1 MPGGRARRYAETCAG
16 YDRKD
21 DVMGRTVMV
30 VDDHSSVGDM
40 LGQMLGILGHE
51 AEVFSSPSAC
61 LEWLETGSPDIAL
74 LDIRMPGIDG
84 VSLLAEIREM
94 GHTFPVVAITGYPG
108 DALVREARE
117 MGAVAVAAKPVTMEL
132 LSGLVQLA

>member
-1 MPGGRARRYAETCAG
+1 MP
-16 YDRKD
+16 K
-21 DVMGRTVMV
+21 TVMI

-40 LGQMLGILGHE
+40 LGQMLAILGYQ
-51 AEVFSSPSAC
+51 AKVFSSPSAS
-61 LEWLETGSPDIAL
+61 LEWLNTDQPHMAL

-84 VSLLAEIREM
+84 VSLLEEFRLR
-94 GHTFPVVAITGYPG
+94 GYKFPVVAITGYPS
-108 DALVREARE
+108 DDLVREARE

>member
-1 MPGGRARRYAETCAG
+1 MPGGRARRYAETGAG

-108 DALVREARE
+108 DKLVREVRE
-117 MGAVAVAAKPVTMEL
+117 MGAIAVAAKPVSMEL